1 MIPNMSELLVLQS
14 KYDAKQKAKDNWRE
28 ARLDALEYYKGRTL
42 PYTQE
47 FFDISLFEKVPAA
60 NINVTKRIID
70 RISLVYMKP
79 PKRVYTNEEIPQLF
93 HHKDF
98 KLQRAERFTNLL
110 GSLLVKPCYRE
121 NDKGEGHIEYDIIT
135 DFEPIF
141 GDDPLRPIAF
151 TYPIASK
158 DSVLDDTPELYVYWD
173 KDNTFTYD
181 SNGTKYTDEMNP
193 DMINPYGRL
202 PFVECF
208 RDGKPESSYL
218 DTDASS
224 DLIQTNTMINI
235 AETNKAANIMFQSFG
250 YIYINGSQVELDS
263 LEVGADKI
271 SFLGADGT
279 MNLVSPPDT
288 VGTITNAVTTSYKML
303 AQNYHIDIS
312 FVEGT
317 TAQSGVALKLRNQ
330 ELQDNRVSDVIRWKE
345 AEKELFELEKLILA
359 VDFNRDAG
367 ELDQVDFSE
376 TEEVLSEKEQRER
389 WTWELQTGLIDRADI
404 LMQQDPD
411 KFQDRDAAED
421 YLFERSGADLAEE
434 DEAEEPQENTLLA
447 QLTRPVE

>member
-1 MIPNMSELLVLQS
+1 
-14 KYDAKQKAKDNWRE
+14 
-28 ARLDALEYYKGRTL
+28 
-42 PYTQE
+42 
-47 FFDISLFEKVPAA
+47 
-60 NINVTKRIID
+60 
-70 RISLVYMKP
+70 
-79 PKRVYTNEEIPQLF
+79 
-93 HHKDF
+93 
-98 KLQRAERFTNLL
+98 
-110 GSLLVKPCYRE
+110 
-121 NDKGEGHIEYDIIT
+121 
-135 DFEPIF
+135 
-141 GDDPLRPIAF
+141 
-151 TYPIASK
+151 
-158 DSVLDDTPELYVYWD
+158 
-173 KDNTFTYD
+173 
-181 SNGTKYTDEMNP
+181 
-193 DMINPYGRL
+193 MINPYGRL

-218 DTDASS
+218 DTDPSS